1 MTWSILARDPASGTL
16 GAAVA
21 TRFFAVGALAIHVE
35 GGVAALATQAL
46 INPMYAWHG
55 MPRLRAGEAPEA
67 VVAALLAADAGRAHR
82 QLHILD
88 ANGRIAAFTGEAC
101 VNWCG
106 SVRGVDVS
114 VAGNMLA
121 GPAVVEQTLAAFDG
135 AQGPLAEW
143 LLAALEAGEAAGGD
157 KRGKQSAALK
167 LATRDPYPDL
177 DIRAD
182 DHPDPIAELRRLYAV
197 SRERFAVFRRFLAGT
212 DSPCGV
218 FDRTVIDAAIERN
231 KTSPAGEVEARER
244 RG

>member
-1 MTWSILARDPASGTL
+1 MTWSILARDPATGAL

-46 INPMYAWHG
+46 INPMYAVHG
-55 MPRLRAGEAPEA
+55 MPRLRAGEAPDL
-67 VVAALLAADAGRAHR
+67 VVEALLAGDAGRAHR
-82 QLHILD
+82 QIHVLD
-88 ANGRIAAFTGEAC
+88 AAGRIAAHTGGDC

-106 SVRGVDVS
+106 SVRGIDVS

-121 GPAVVEQTLAAFDG
+121 GPDVVAATLAAFETAGGSMADR
-135 AQGPLAEW
+135 

-167 LATRDPYPDL
+167 ICTRDPYPDL
-177 DIRAD
+177 DIRTD
-182 DHPDPIAELRRLYAV
+182 DHPDPLAELRRLVAV
-197 SRERFAVFRRFLAGT
+197 SQERFAAFRRFLPGA

-218 FDRTVIDAAIERN
+218 FDRDVIEAAV
-231 KTSPAGEVEARER
+231 SAR
-244 RG
+244 GAS

>member
-1 MTWSILARDPASGTL
+1 MSAMTWSILARDPVTGTL

-46 INPMYAWHG
+46 INPMYAVHG
-55 MPRLRAGEAPEA
+55 MPRLCAGEAPED
-67 VVAALLAADAGRAHR
+67 VAKALLAADAGREHR

-88 ANGRIAAFTGEAC
+88 AAGRIAAHTGASC
-101 VNWCG
+101 VRWCG
-106 SVRGVDVS
+106 SVRGTDVS

-121 GPAVVEQTLAAFDG
+121 GPDVVQRTLTAFEAAT
-135 AQGPLAEW
+135 GPMAER
-143 LLAALEAGEAAGGD
+143 LLAALEAGEKAGGD

-167 LATRDPYPDL
+167 IATHDPYPDL

-182 DHPDPIAELRRLYAV
+182 DHPDPLRELRRLYNV
-197 SRERFAVFRRFLAGT
+197 SQERFAVFRRFLPGT

-218 FDRTVIDAAIERN
+218 VDRTVIDAAVVRDRKPI
-231 KTSPAGEVEARER
+231 A
-244 RG
+244 

>member
-1 MTWSILARDPASGTL
+1 MTWSILARDPITGTL

-46 INPMYAWHG
+46 INPMYAVHG
-55 MPRLRAGEAPEA
+55 MPRLRTGTTPDDVA
-67 VVAALLAADAGRAHR
+67 AALLAGDAGSTHR

-88 ANGRIAAFTGEAC
+88 SQGRMAAHTGSDC
-101 VNWCG
+101 VGWCG
-106 SVRGVDVS
+106 SVRGTDVS

-121 GPAVVEQTLAAFDG
+121 GPQVVERTLAAFDSST
-135 AQGPLAEW
+135 GPMAER

-167 LATRDPYPDL
+167 IATRDPYPDL

-182 DHPDPIAELRRLYAV
+182 DHPDPLRELRRLYAV
-197 SRERFAVFRRFLAGT
+197 SQERFAVFRRFLPGA

-218 FDRTVIDAAIERN
+218 FDRTVIEAAI
-231 KTSPAGEVEARER
+231 ARE
-244 RG
+244 

>member
-1 MTWSILARDPASGTL
+1 MTWSILARDPATGAL

-46 INPMYAWHG
+46 INPMYAVYG
-55 MPRLRAGEAPEA
+55 MPRLRDGQSPASVIE
-67 VVAALLAADAGRAHR
+67 ALLAADAGRAHR

-88 ANGRIAAFTGEAC
+88 ANGRIAAHTGADC
-101 VNWCG
+101 VGWCG
-106 SVRGVDVS
+106 SVCGIDIS

-121 GPAVVEQTLAAFDG
+121 GPDVVSRTLAAFE
-135 AQGPLAEW
+135 ATSGPLSER
-143 LLAALEAGEAAGGD
+143 LLTALEAGEAAGGD

-167 LATRDPYPDL
+167 VCTRDPYPDL

-182 DHPDPIAELRRLYAV
+182 DHPDPLAELRRLIGV
-197 SRERFAVFRRFLAGT
+197 SQQHFATFRRFLPGA

-218 FDRTVIDAAIERN
+218 FDRTVIEAAI
-231 KTSPAGEVEARER
+231 SAHGAP
-244 RG
+244 